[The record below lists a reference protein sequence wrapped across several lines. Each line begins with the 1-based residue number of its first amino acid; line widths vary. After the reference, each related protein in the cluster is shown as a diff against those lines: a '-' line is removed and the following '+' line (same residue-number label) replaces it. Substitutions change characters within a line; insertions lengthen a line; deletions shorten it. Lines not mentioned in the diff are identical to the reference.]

1 MSMDDLKEKL
11 LAAINKENL
20 LETINEFNHLY
31 RYSGKEE
38 GERAAKYIES
48 KLQEYGVD
56 YETVTYDGFFSI
68 PVFAELKVK
77 NRFYELVG
85 DVYSKEAYHLTGELV
100 YDQWSEASSPL
111 TELEEE
117 QRMARFKD
125 KIVLTWGA
133 RGRSSLATFARQA
146 REAGALA
153 VLHICKTKGHYCHHT
168 NIGII
173 WGTPGFDE
181 VPYMQFLPAAGLY
194 REDGEELIQ
203 IISNNDS
210 VLGDLTIRMDTK
222 IRKSSIVV
230 ANIPGKSP
238 NYVLVSNHYDSWYEG
253 ITDNAVA
260 DAISLEYARIF
271 QKKQDQLTRGI
282 RIAWWSGHSDARFS
296 GSTYYCDSHWSDLR
310 QHCVAHVNLDLTGCK
325 NSDQIRCRT
334 TCTEGMAFT
343 AKKILKY
350 TGTEPHE
357 YIPMIRGA
365 DQSFWGVNVPITIM
379 LKYEP
384 KPENRL
390 SDCPSG
396 GPWWH
401 TPEDR
406 IDKLDE
412 KIMMRDA
419 AINLEIIEE
428 LEAAAPLPVKIPEF
442 MEEYTKRLQKI
453 LSQLGSSFN
462 AEPIK
467 ESWNELRRAMD
478 VVAEKQSAG
487 KLQDIDIKETVGRLL
502 HVIYCHDSETTHDY
516 GDSFGIFKALDKFR
530 GLEEKN
536 CSRAYFTIAKTDFL
550 RTRNRLI
557 HGFSEVIDYI
567 SHL

>member
-1 MSMDDLKEKL
+1 MDDLKEKL

-56 YETVTYDGFFSI
+56 YETIIYDGFFSI

-100 YDQWSEASSPL
+100 YDQLSEASSPL

-153 VLHICKTKGHYCHHT
+153 VLHICKTRGHYCHHT

-222 IRKSSIVV
+222 IRKSSMVV

-260 DAISLEYARIF
+260 DAISLEYARVF
-271 QKKQDQLTRGI
+271 QEKQDQLTRGI

-310 QHCVAHVNLDLTGCK
+310 QHCVAHVNLDLAGCK

-334 TCTEGMAFT
+334 T
-343 AKKILKY
+343 
-350 TGTEPHE
+350 
-357 YIPMIRGA
+357 
-365 DQSFWGVNVPITIM
+365 
-379 LKYEP
+379 
-384 KPENRL
+384 
-390 SDCPSG
+390 
-396 GPWWH
+396 
-401 TPEDR
+401 
-406 IDKLDE
+406 
-412 KIMMRDA
+412 
-419 AINLEIIEE
+419 
-428 LEAAAPLPVKIPEF
+428 
-442 MEEYTKRLQKI
+442 
-453 LSQLGSSFN
+453 
-462 AEPIK
+462 
-467 ESWNELRRAMD
+467 
-478 VVAEKQSAG
+478 
-487 KLQDIDIKETVGRLL
+487 
-502 HVIYCHDSETTHDY
+502 
-516 GDSFGIFKALDKFR
+516 
-530 GLEEKN
+530 
-536 CSRAYFTIAKTDFL
+536 
-550 RTRNRLI
+550 
-557 HGFSEVIDYI
+557 
-567 SHL
+567 

>member
-1 MSMDDLKEKL
+1 
-11 LAAINKENL
+11 
-20 LETINEFNHLY
+20 
-31 RYSGKEE
+31 
-38 GERAAKYIES
+38 
-48 KLQEYGVD
+48 
-56 YETVTYDGFFSI
+56 
-68 PVFAELKVK
+68 
-77 NRFYELVG
+77 
-85 DVYSKEAYHLTGELV
+85 
-100 YDQWSEASSPL
+100 
-111 TELEEE
+111 
-117 QRMARFKD
+117 
-125 KIVLTWGA
+125 
-133 RGRSSLATFARQA
+133 
-146 REAGALA
+146 
-153 VLHICKTKGHYCHHT
+153 
-168 NIGII
+168 
-173 WGTPGFDE
+173 
-181 VPYMQFLPAAGLY
+181 
-194 REDGEELIQ
+194 
-203 IISNNDS
+203 
-210 VLGDLTIRMDTK
+210 
-222 IRKSSIVV
+222 
-230 ANIPGKSP
+230 
-238 NYVLVSNHYDSWYEG
+238 
-253 ITDNAVA
+253 
-260 DAISLEYARIF
+260 
-271 QKKQDQLTRGI
+271 
-282 RIAWWSGHSDARFS
+282 
-296 GSTYYCDSHWSDLR
+296 
-310 QHCVAHVNLDLTGCK
+310 
-325 NSDQIRCRT
+325 
-334 TCTEGMAFT
+334 MAFT

-419 AINLEIIEE
+419 AINLEVIEE
-428 LEAAAPLPVKIPEF
+428 LEAADPLPIKIPEF
-442 MEEYTKRLQKI
+442 MEEYTNHLQKI

-467 ESWNELRRAMD
+467 ESWNELRKAMD

-516 GDSFGIFKALDKFR
+516 GDSFGIFKALDKFN